1 MDLAILMLIAIVIC
15 FVVIL
20 AISWPNKNAGLVA
33 AAIGLVCSLIL
44 LFKPV

>member
-1 MDLAILMLIAIVIC
+1 MELGILMLIAIVIC

-20 AISWPNKNAGLVA
+20 ATSWPNKNAGLVA

>member
-1 MDLAILMLIAIVIC
+1 MDLAILLLIVIVIC
-15 FVVIL
+15 FVVGL
-20 AISWPNKNAGLVA
+20 VTGWPTRNAGLVA